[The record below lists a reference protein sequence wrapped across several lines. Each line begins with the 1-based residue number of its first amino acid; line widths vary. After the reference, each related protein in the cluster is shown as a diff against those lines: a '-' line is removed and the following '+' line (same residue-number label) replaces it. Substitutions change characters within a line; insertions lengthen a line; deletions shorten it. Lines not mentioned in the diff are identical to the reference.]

1 MEADMGVSDIIA
13 GFIDEALREMG
24 GTAELQR
31 AELANRFNCVPS
43 QINYV
48 ISTRF
53 SPEHGYIVESRRGGG
68 GFIRITRVAME
79 PERLIMHTVN
89 AIGDEVDLNTAA
101 ALIANL
107 RQGGAIGDKESRLIL
122 AAICNNALRPAR
134 QDERNALRASIL
146 KQILVNTL

>member
-1 MEADMGVSDIIA
+1 MRISDIIA
-13 GFIDEALREMG
+13 GFIDEALGETG

-68 GFIRITRVAME
+68 GFIRITRVTME
-79 PERLIMHTVN
+79 PKTLIMHTVN
-89 AIGDEVDLNTAA
+89 AVGANVDVNTTA
-101 ALIANL
+101 ALIANMT
-107 RQGGAIGDKESRLIL
+107 RGGAISEMQARLML
-122 AAICNNALRPAR
+122 AATGNSALRPVPPEGRDAI
-134 QDERNALRASIL
+134 RASIL
-146 KQILVNTL
+146 KQMLINAL